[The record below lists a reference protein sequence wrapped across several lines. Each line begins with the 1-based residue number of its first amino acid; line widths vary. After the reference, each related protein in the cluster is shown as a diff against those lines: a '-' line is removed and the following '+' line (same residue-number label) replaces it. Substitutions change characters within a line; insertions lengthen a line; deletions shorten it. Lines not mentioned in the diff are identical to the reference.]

1 MIKVYSVDWC
11 PECKILKMYLEKKG
25 VAFEEIIVPD
35 YKQDRHIV
43 FEISEQWTVPV
54 ITIGDE
60 VIVGYKRTEIE
71 DALEKIK

>member
-25 VAFEEIIVPD
+25 LEFEEIIVPD

-43 FEISEQWTVPV
+43 HEVSNQWTVPV

-60 VIVGYKRTEIE
+60 VIVGYKRTDIE
-71 DALEKIK
+71 KALENLS

>member
-35 YKQDRHIV
+35 YKQDRRIV
-43 FEISEQWTVPV
+43 FEVSEQWTVPV